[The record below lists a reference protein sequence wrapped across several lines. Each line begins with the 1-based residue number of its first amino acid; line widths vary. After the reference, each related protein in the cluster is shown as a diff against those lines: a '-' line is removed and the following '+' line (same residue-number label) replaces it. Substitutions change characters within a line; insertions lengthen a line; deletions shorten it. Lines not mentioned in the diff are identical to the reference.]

1 MTVTDTRHILVIVVW
16 WMRVSLSGSHSSDF
30 TGYVSLMISMS
41 DNVLE
46 SLLMDTSIWDSMVDL
61 LSLR

>member
-1 MTVTDTRHILVIVVW
+1 M
-16 WMRVSLSGSHSSDF
+16 SLSGSHSSDF

-41 DNVLE
+41 DNVQE
-46 SLLMDTSIWDSMVDL
+46 SLLMDTSIWDSTADL